1 MDSGAGLVLS
11 IVCFSLN
18 IEQQKQVYNCKAN
31 DVSLVYNEQTNHV
44 FNGACQQIVDMVK
57 QLLNYVWLAAE
68 VTV

>member
-31 DVSLVYNEQTNHV
+31 DVSLVYNEQTNHKI
-44 FNGACQQIVDMVK
+44 ADMVK
-57 QLLNYVWLAAE
+57 QLNYVWLAAE

>member
-31 DVSLVYNEQTNHV
+31 NVSLVYNEQINHKI
-44 FNGACQQIVDMVK
+44 ADMVK
-57 QLLNYVWLAAE
+57 QLNYVWLAAE